1 MSSATHPNAAHL
13 DRFERTLAF
22 VGESLAPPARLLDVG
37 PDNVL
42 AETFREAGYVVENTG
57 TVDLDD
63 APEAAAGDAD
73 ALTAFEV
80 LEHLVNPLGVLRAAG
95 APRLFAS
102 VPLRLWFAAAY
113 RHPTDPWD
121 RHYHEFEPWQ
131 FDWLLDKGGWDVV
144 RRETW
149 TPSKTGVPTG
159 VRPLL
164 RKVTPRWYVVEAR
177 RR

>member
-1 MSSATHPNAAHL
+1 MSSATAPNDSHY
-13 DRFERTLAF
+13 DRFERTVEF
-22 VGESLAPPARLLDVG
+22 VEASLAPPAHLLDVG

-42 AETFREAGYVVENTG
+42 ARRFRERGYTVANTG
-57 TVDLDD
+57 LADLDD
-63 APEAAAGDAD
+63 GPEAAAGEAD

-80 LEHLVNPLGVLRAAG
+80 LEHLVNPLGVLRAST

-102 VPLRLWFAAAY
+102 VPLRLWFSSAY

-131 FDWLLDKGGWDVV
+131 FDWLVEKGGWDIV

-149 TPSKTGVPTG
+149 TPRRTGVPLG
-159 VRPLL
+159 LRPLL
-164 RKVTPRWYVVEAR
+164 RKVTPRWYVVEAVR
-177 RR
+177 R